1 MGEKVQRRSKSLGLL
16 VEQFAPL
23 VLSAGFAVV
32 IYFFAPSIIEKF
44 EIENGW
50 QVSSL
55 YGAVFN
61 WSAIQTGFAFGVY
74 GFVVG
79 KNDGFVQEIREKLAM
94 RRFLGYVKRAN
105 IGGFALTVTSLPL
118 TITNPALSDHK
129 SLLFLIVLGWFSL
142 FLWTFLA
149 FLRVAYGFG
158 KLSSVRDQPDFYGA
172 GS

>member
-1 MGEKVQRRSKSLGLL
+1 MADEAPVRRKSVGLL
-16 VEQFAPL
+16 IEQFGPL
-23 VLSAGFAVV
+23 AISAASVLA
-32 IYFFAPSIIEKF
+32 IYILAPSIIAKF
-44 EIENGW
+44 AAEDGW

-79 KNDGFVQEIREKLAM
+79 KNDGFVKEIREKLAM
-94 RRFLGYVKRAN
+94 HRFLGYVRRAN
-105 IGGFALTVTSLPL
+105 VGGFVLTVASLPL
-118 TITNPALSDHK
+118 TITNPSFSAAN
-129 SLLFLIVLGWFSL
+129 SLIFFVVLTWFGL

-158 KLSSVRDQPDFYGA
+158 HLSSVRDQPEFYGA
-172 GS
+172 